1 MILVV
6 SRPRIEII
14 HQSYID
20 NYQYVYLWLGFI
32 SGMELNDKQK
42 EAVDFVKGNLLIIA
56 SAGTGKT
63 TTIVNRYVNMVE
75 NHGITPEEVMMTTF
89 TNKAAKDMIE
99 KIKQASDRV
108 PRYIGTMHSIF
119 LRFLR
124 IHSKLAGLPESFII
138 LSDDNDKKKILK
150 EILRNENIPDKYEN
164 LFYFT
169 NWIGKFKNKGIISD
183 DLNEDGSI
191 SEDNREVVEELYDD
205 EVVTIAGDLR
215 KKVNL
220 VYKKYQ
226 AYLRANGML
235 DFDDVLLYTLKLLEE
250 NEDVLSYYKNRFKS
264 IMVDEAQDLNVVQIR
279 ILEMLEND
287 NLCLIGDDCQNIYE
301 WRGASNDLVFDF
313 SQNKKAIYLEEN
325 YRSKEKIIRAV
336 NDTIKEMRFK
346 IDKQLQ
352 GSRDVG
358 EDIHVNFYF
367 SLKQELAGI
376 AKKVKD
382 LIESGVQGHEI
393 AVLFRTNYIGKFFE
407 KEMLRNRIPCY
418 LSKSKGF
425 FEREEVKDF
434 LSFLR
439 LKVNP
444 ESELDFERVVRLV
457 EGVGEVK
464 IKLIM
469 EYAKGEGIDFVEA
482 LNFYGR
488 FGIDSLAGRNL
499 VKLQELIKDTDGN
512 PSVQFFEEFNYGK
525 WVEMAYSFDIRRL
538 KEKRENIKLLKDL
551 YAPYSGDGNGIMRF
565 LDELIEIDKNEDHSG
580 KVVLST
586 IHSAKGLEWKHVFL
600 VCCNEGILPYYKE
613 ELGAVKRDSELRL
626 FYVAISRAMDQLY
639 VSGSRSHNWNEYD
652 PSHFLELVY

>member
-1 MILVV
+1 M
-6 SRPRIEII
+6 
-14 HQSYID
+14 Q
-20 NYQYVYLWLGFI
+20 
-32 SGMELNDKQK
+32 LNDKQK
-42 EAVDFVKGNLLIIA
+42 EAVEFVKGNLLIIA

-75 NHGITPEEVMMTTF
+75 NHGYLPEEIMMTTF

-99 KIKQASDRV
+99 KIKASSDRV
-108 PRYIGTMHSIF
+108 PRFIGTLHSIF
-119 LRFLR
+119 LRVLR
-124 IHSKLAGLPESFII
+124 VNFDKIGLLNGFVI
-138 LSDDNDKKKILK
+138 LSDDNDKRKILK
-150 EILRNENIPDKYEN
+150 EILKNNGILDKYEN
-164 LFYFT
+164 VYYFM
-169 NWIGKFKNKGIISD
+169 NWISKFKNKGILAD
-183 DLNEDGSI
+183 ELDENGSL
-191 SEDNREVVEELYDD
+191 DTYKDQKVVEELLDD
-205 EVVTIAGDLR
+205 EVLTVSGDLR

-226 AYLRANGML
+226 GYLKANGML
-235 DFDDVLLYTLKLLEE
+235 DFDDVLLYTLRLFEE
-250 NEDVLSYYKNRFKS
+250 NNDVLEYYKNKFKA

-279 ILEMLEND
+279 ILELLEND

-301 WRGASNDLVFDF
+301 WRGASNELVFDF

-336 NDTIKEMRFK
+336 NGTIKEMRFK

-352 GSRDVG
+352 CSRDVG
-358 EDIHVNFYF
+358 DDIHVNFYF
-367 SLKQELAGI
+367 SLRNELAGI
-376 AKKVKD
+376 AKRVKE
-382 LIESGVQGHEI
+382 LIESGTPEHNI
-393 AVLFRTNYIGKFFE
+393 AILFRTNYIGKFFE

-439 LKVNP
+439 LKLNP
-444 ESELDFERVVRLV
+444 DSELDFERVVRLV

-464 IKLIM
+464 IRLII
-469 EYAKGEGIDFVEA
+469 EYARGEGIDLVEA
-482 LNFYGR
+482 LNFYER
-488 FGIDSLAGRNL
+488 FGIESIAGRNL
-499 VKLQELIKDTDGN
+499 VKMQELIKDMDGN
-512 PSVQFFEEFNYGK
+512 PSKQFFEEFNY
-525 WVEMAYSFDIRRL
+525 ERLIENIYHYDITKL

-551 YAPYSGDGNGIMRF
+551 YVPYEDGMGIMRF
-565 LDELIEIDKNEDHSG
+565 LDELIEIDKNDKTEG
-580 KVVLST
+580 KVMLST

-639 VSGSRSHNWNEYD
+639 VSGSRSHNWSEYD

>member
-1 MILVV
+1 M
-6 SRPRIEII
+6 
-14 HQSYID
+14 
-20 NYQYVYLWLGFI
+20 N
-32 SGMELNDKQK
+32 LNNKQK

-75 NHGITPEEVMMTTF
+75 NHGYTPEEVLMTTF

-99 KIKQASDRV
+99 KIKGNSDRI

-124 IHSKLAGLPESFII
+124 VNHKYVGLPDGFVI
-138 LSDDNDKKKILK
+138 LSDDNDKRKILK
-150 EILRNENIPDKYEN
+150 EILKSMGISDKYEN
-164 LFYFT
+164 LYYFT
-169 NWIGKFKNKGIISD
+169 SWIGKFKNKGILAENLS
-183 DLNEDGSI
+183 EDGSLDGN
-191 SEDNREVVEELYDD
+191 SGLVEELLED
-205 EVVTIAGDLR
+205 EVLTVSGDLK

-226 AYLRANGML
+226 AYLKANGML
-235 DFDDVLLYTLKLLEE
+235 DFDDVLLYTLKLFEE
-250 NEDVLSYYKNRFKS
+250 NLPILNYYRNKFKA

-346 IDKQLQ
+346 IDKQLSC
-352 GSRDVG
+352 SRDVG

-367 SLKQELAGI
+367 SLKHELAGI
-376 AKKVKD
+376 AKRVKD
-382 LIESGVQGHEI
+382 LIESGVKEHDI
-393 AVLFRTNYIGKFFE
+393 AVLFRTNYVGKFFE

-439 LKVNP
+439 LKINP
-444 ESELDFERVVRLV
+444 EGELDFERVMRLV
-457 EGVGEVK
+457 EGVGDVK

-469 EYAKGEGIDFVEA
+469 EYAKGEGIDLVEA
-482 LNFYGR
+482 LNFYER

-499 VKLQELIKDTDGN
+499 VKLQELIKDMDSD
-512 PSVQFFEEFNYGK
+512 PSFQFFQEFNYEG
-525 WVEMAYSFDIRRL
+525 WTEHAYSFDIRRL

-551 YAPYSGDGNGIMRF
+551 YQPYSEDGNGIMRF

-626 FYVAISRAMDQLY
+626 FYVAISRAKDQLY
-639 VSGSRSHNWNEYD
+639 VSGSRSHNWSEYD

>member
-1 MILVV
+1 
-6 SRPRIEII
+6 
-14 HQSYID
+14 
-20 NYQYVYLWLGFI
+20 
-32 SGMELNDKQK
+32 MELNSKQK

-75 NHGITPEEVMMTTF
+75 NHGYTPEQVMMTTF
-89 TNKAAKDMIE
+89 TNKAAKDMIG
-99 KIKQASDRV
+99 KIKENSDKV

-124 IHSKLAGLPESFII
+124 INGKHVGLPESFVI
-138 LSDDNDKKKILK
+138 LSDENDRKKILK
-150 EILRNENIPDKYEN
+150 EILRSLAIPDKYEN

-169 NWIGKFKNKGIISD
+169 NWISKFKNKGIVSD
-183 DLNEDGSI
+183 DLDESGSLENYKDQKVI
-191 SEDNREVVEELYDD
+191 EELLDD

-226 AYLRANGML
+226 AYLKSNGML
-235 DFDDVLLYTLKLLEE
+235 DFDDVLLYTLRLFEE
-250 NEDVLSYYKNRFKS
+250 NKEVLDYYRNRFKS

-346 IDKQLQ
+346 IDKRLQ

-367 SLKQELAGI
+367 SLKHELSGI
-376 AKKVKD
+376 AGKVKD
-382 LIESGVQGHEI
+382 LIEGGVKEHEI

-418 LSKSKGF
+418 LSKSRGF

-439 LKVNP
+439 LKLNP
-444 ESELDFERVVRLV
+444 GSDLDFERVARLV
-457 EGVGEVK
+457 EGVGDVK

-469 EYAKGEGIDFVEA
+469 EYAKGEGIDYVEA
-482 LNFYGR
+482 LNFYAR
-488 FGIDSLAGRNL
+488 FGIESLAGRNL
-499 VKLQELIKDTDGN
+499 VKLQELIKDMDGN
-512 PSVQFFEEFNYGK
+512 PAVQFFEIFNYDRLIE
-525 WVEMAYSFDIRRL
+525 VIYHFDIKKL
-538 KEKRENIKLLKDL
+538 KEKRENVKLLKDL
-551 YAPYSGDGNGIMRF
+551 YAPYGDGMGIMRF
-565 LDELIEIDKNEDHSG
+565 LDELIEIDKNEKSEG
-580 KVVLST
+580 KVMLST

>member
-1 MILVV
+1 
-6 SRPRIEII
+6 
-14 HQSYID
+14 
-20 NYQYVYLWLGFI
+20 
-32 SGMELNDKQK
+32 MELNSKQQ

-75 NHGITPEEVMMTTF
+75 NHGILPSEIMMTTF
-89 TNKAAKDMIE
+89 TNKAAKDMVE
-99 KIKQASDRV
+99 KIKLASDKI
-108 PRYIGTMHSIF
+108 PRYIGTLHSIF
-119 LRFLR
+119 LRLLR
-124 IHSKLAGLPESFII
+124 IHAKVLGLQEGFVI
-138 LSDDNDKKKILK
+138 LSDENDKRKILK
-150 EILRNENIPDKYEN
+150 EILRNENILDKYEN
-164 LFYFT
+164 VYYFT
-169 NWIGKFKNKGIISD
+169 NWIGKFKNKGILAADLD
-183 DLNEDGSI
+183 DSGSLDDYKDQKVI
-191 SEDNREVVEELYDD
+191 EELLDD
-205 EVVTIAGDLR
+205 EVLTVSGDLR

-226 AYLRANGML
+226 AYLKVNGML
-235 DFDDVLLYTLKLLEE
+235 DFDDVLLYTLNLF
-250 NEDVLSYYKNRFKS
+250 EDNPDILDKYKNKFKA

-279 ILEMLEND
+279 ILELLEND

-301 WRGASNDLVFDF
+301 WRGASNELVFDF

-352 GSRDVG
+352 CSREVG

-367 SLKQELAGI
+367 SLKNELAGI
-376 AKKVKD
+376 AKRVKE
-382 LIESGVQGHEI
+382 LIENGTPEHDIV
-393 AVLFRTNYIGKFFE
+393 VLYRTNYIGKFFE
-407 KEMLRNRIPCY
+407 KEMLRNRIPCH
-418 LSKSKGF
+418 LSKSRGF

-439 LKVNP
+439 LKINP
-444 ESELDFERVVRLV
+444 NSEIDFERVCRLV

-464 IKLIM
+464 VRLII
-469 EYAKGEGIDFVEA
+469 EYARGEGIDLVEA
-482 LNFYGR
+482 LNFYER
-488 FGIDSLAGRNL
+488 FGIESIAGRNL
-499 VKLQELIKDTDGN
+499 VKLQELIKDLDGN
-512 PSVQFFEEFNYGK
+512 PSFQFFQDFNYEKLIEGI
-525 WVEMAYSFDIRRL
+525 YHFDIRKL
-538 KEKRENIKLLKDL
+538 KEKRENIKLLKEL
-551 YAPYSGDGNGIMRF
+551 YAPYGDGMGVMRF
-565 LDELIEIDKNEDHSG
+565 LDELIEIDKNEKTDG
-580 KVVLST
+580 KVMLST

-626 FYVAISRAMDQLY
+626 FYVAISRAKDNLY